1 LQTRRSMLAAAL
13 LVVLL
18 SPVAAVPEG
27 TSSLADKIDGLLDGY
42 VAAEDFAGSVLVAKE
57 GDILLARGYGL
68 ADAERNVPNSPDTRF
83 MIGSITKQ
91 FTAMLVTQL
100 VEKGALRLDNTIA
113 DFLPEFPRD
122 VGERITVEM
131 LLLHTSGLRLPEGIE
146 RYYPAT
152 RKRDYL
158 EIFIEQL
165 SERGLR
171 FEPGTDY
178 GYSNAGYFILGLII
192 EQVTGKAYEEVL
204 AGQILEPLGMTGT
217 GCNKAG
223 LVLEGAAVSYH
234 RIPGKIVTWSPEH
247 SFDPGVVWF
256 GSGFIYSTV
265 RDLYKFSEAL
275 SGNTLL
281 SDEYRSLYLGMRHE
295 RSRHMVPNV
304 SEAFLERFYGKFGNG
319 FVGEVSLVKDPD
331 TGQETSL
338 YWHDGTM
345 YLFKSAH
352 YRWADEGLVIIVLSN
367 SSLRLVNDEIVLRI
381 HEMVNGR
388 PYQDVRLKRP
398 LWQYVE
404 EDIGTHAG
412 LEAAVSEYYRLRA
425 DTLTFAVP
433 SPGRVHRAVMGHVLR
448 TQGMDAMAEMAQEL
462 RNAEPC
468 EIDEGTLNNLG
479 YELLQDG
486 FVEDAVAVFKL
497 NVVLFPDYANGYD
510 SLGEAYLT
518 RGDRALA
525 IQNYEKSL
533 ELDPQN
539 ENAVKVLE
547 RLKKEY

>member
-1 LQTRRSMLAAAL
+1 MQTCRNMLAAAL

-27 TSSLADKIDGLLDGY
+27 TSSLANKIDGLIEGY
-42 VAAEDFAGSVLVAKE
+42 VAEEDFAGSVLIAKE
-57 GDILLARGYGL
+57 GEILLARGYGS
-68 ADAERNVPNSPDTRF
+68 ADAERNVPNSPDTKF

-146 RYYPAT
+146 RYYSAT
-152 RKRDYL
+152 RKSDYL
-158 EIFIEQL
+158 ETFIEQL
-165 SERGLR
+165 SQRGLR

-192 EQVTGKAYEEVL
+192 EQVTGKTYEEVL
-204 AGQILEPLGMTGT
+204 AEQILEPLGMTDT

-223 LVLEGAAVSYH
+223 LVLESVAVSYH

-319 FVGEVSLVKDPD
+319 FVGEVSIFKDPD

-338 YWHDGTM
+338 CWHDGTM

-352 YRWADEGLVIIVLSN
+352 YRWSDEKLVIIVLSN
-367 SSLRLVNDEIVLRI
+367 SSLRLVNDEIILRI
-381 HEMVNGR
+381 HELINGR
-388 PYQDVRLKRP
+388 PHQDVRLKRL

-412 LEAAVSEYYRLRA
+412 LEAAISEYNRLRA
-425 DTLTFAVP
+425 DTLTFVVP
-433 SPGRVHRAVMGHVLR
+433 SPSRVHRAVMDYVLR
-448 TQGMDAMAEMAQEL
+448 TQGMDAMVQMAREL

-468 EIDEGTLNNLG
+468 EIDGGTLNYLG
-479 YELLQDG
+479 YGLLRDG
-486 FVEDAVAVFKL
+486 LVDDAVAVFKL

-518 RGDRALA
+518 RGDKALA

-547 RLKKEY
+547 RLKKEN